1 MRVLAV
7 FGPLINLTVNLG
19 IVVMLWL
26 SGSRAGGEIGKLMAS
41 VNYMTQMLFALGMVS
56 NILNVAVRAM
66 ASSER
71 VQEILDEVPAQKDGT
86 KILRKAKGNLVFE
99 DVSFTYAGTSTP
111 ALKHINFEV
120 KQGETLG
127 IIGATGS
134 GKSTLTHLVSRFYDA
149 TEGQILVDGQNINDF
164 SMEELR
170 KRIAVV
176 PQKALLFSGTIE
188 ENLRWGDE
196 TASSKMVRA
205 AAKAACADEFVVGF
219 PDGYET
225 NLGQGGVNVS
235 GGQKQRLSIARAL
248 LKNPRILI
256 LDDSTSALDATTEA
270 QVLNGIRDKAHGMTV
285 LQIFLLTRTIT
296 KKTRVLFRKQQVIL
310 GKLNGQV
317 EESISGISMV
327 KAFGQEENMM
337 EQFIESNEAYCE
349 VATRANI
356 ISGFLMP
363 ITNVINNLNYVMI
376 AIVSGVMAAKGMMT
390 VGEISSFLLY
400 SRQFTRPFVDIANIY
415 NNFQTAVA
423 GAERIFE
430 IFDEEKEPEDCE
442 NPRTLSNIRGKVEFR
457 DVSFGYQPDKQVL
470 QHINLRIEAGTKVA
484 IVGPTGSG
492 KTTFINLL
500 TRFYDI
506 QEGAILLDGYDLR
519 EYRMQDLR
527 EAFGVVLQDTSLFGI
542 SIRDNISYGR
552 ENVSLAEI
560 QKAARVAGADAF
572 IRRLLQGYDTI
583 LTQGGGELSQGER
596 QLLTIARAVLA
607 KSPIL
612 ILDEATSSVDTVTE
626 QGTHGELLARN
637 GEYAAMY
644 RTQMGLE

>member
-1 MRVLAV
+1 
-7 FGPLINLTVNLG
+7 
-19 IVVMLWL
+19 
-26 SGSRAGGEIGKLMAS
+26 
-41 VNYMTQMLFALGMVS
+41 
-56 NILNVAVRAM
+56 
-66 ASSER
+66 
-71 VQEILDEVPAQKDGT
+71 
-86 KILRKAKGNLVFE
+86 
-99 DVSFTYAGTSTP
+99 
-111 ALKHINFEV
+111 
-120 KQGETLG
+120 
-127 IIGATGS
+127 
-134 GKSTLTHLVSRFYDA
+134 
-149 TEGQILVDGQNINDF
+149 
-164 SMEELR
+164 
-170 KRIAVV
+170 
-176 PQKALLFSGTIE
+176 
-188 ENLRWGDE
+188 
-196 TASSKMVRA
+196 
-205 AAKAACADEFVVGF
+205 
-219 PDGYET
+219 
-225 NLGQGGVNVS
+225 
-235 GGQKQRLSIARAL
+235 
-248 LKNPRILI
+248 
-256 LDDSTSALDATTEA
+256 
-270 QVLNGIRDKAHGMTV
+270 
-285 LQIFLLTRTIT
+285 
-296 KKTRVLFRKQQVIL
+296 
-310 GKLNGQV
+310 
-317 EESISGISMV
+317 
-327 KAFGQEENMM
+327 MM

-442 NPRTLSNIRGKVEFR
+442 NPRTLLNIRGKVEFR

-519 EYRMQDLR
+519 EYKMQDLR
-527 EAFGVVLQDTSLFGI
+527 EVFGVVLQDTSLFGI

-552 ENVSLAEI
+552 ENVSLEEI
-560 QKAARVAGADAF
+560 LNAARVAGADAF
-572 IRRLLQGYDTI
+572 IRRLPQGYDTI

-626 QGTHGELLARN
+626 QHIRKAMLEITKGRTSFIIAHRLVTIMDSDLIILIRDGRIAEQGTHGELLARN